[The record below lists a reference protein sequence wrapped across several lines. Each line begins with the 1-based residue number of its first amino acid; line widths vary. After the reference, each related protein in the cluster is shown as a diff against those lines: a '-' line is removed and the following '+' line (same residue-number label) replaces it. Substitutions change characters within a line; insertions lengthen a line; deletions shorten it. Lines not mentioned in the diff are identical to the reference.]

1 MEVKAQICYGDLVMF
16 WGSIAASESD
26 AEDEG
31 ERALGRPPTVLL
43 SPGLL
48 ARCMVGSVSFSV
60 GGKIHPA
67 VCSQPPGASRAV
79 QGPSGNGVAFHAMA
93 LFPNGVVSAW
103 RTPRPSGSVSVQT
116 HSAHRPSHP
125 TRLPYVPMLAPERVL
140 LL

>member
-48 ARCMVGSVSFSV
+48 PLCKEGSVNFSV
-60 GGKIHPA
+60 VGKVDPA
-67 VCSQPPGASRAV
+67 VCPQPPVRPVLCRGRA
-79 QGPSGNGVAFHAMA
+79 GMGLHFMRWPY
-93 LFPNGVVSAW
+93 FPTVWFPLGEPHVRRA
-103 RTPRPSGSVSVQT
+103 R
-116 HSAHRPSHP
+116 
-125 TRLPYVPMLAPERVL
+125 
-140 LL
+140 